1 MTNRVYA
8 MEFLFLLQCTLAY
21 LAELFLI
28 VPAPN
33 VLCFVF
39 LFFVKHCFSP
49 PMRKIPSAI
58 IFTSRLGRRHKSSQR
73 GGGFFFQPPTPT
85 QKKCI
90 SGRRMKTV
98 GFTFVYLYWPI
109 KIWVWKKCRLF
120 IYSFFFFYHLWSLT
134 CCITAFT
141 SASHL
146 KAPKPGPLIIHT
158 EIITPLGPLLMNTT
172 AGNTKECCGVSFFFF
187 FFLSYGS

>member
-33 VLCFVF
+33 VLRFVF

-73 GGGFFFQPPTPT
+73 GGGGIFFPASNTDTEEVHF
-85 QKKCI
+85 
-90 SGRRMKTV
+90 
-98 GFTFVYLYWPI
+98 
-109 KIWVWKKCRLF
+109 WKEDEDSRLHFRLF
-120 IYSFFFFYHLWSLT
+120 VLTNKNLSL
-134 CCITAFT
+134 
-141 SASHL
+141 
-146 KAPKPGPLIIHT
+146 KK
-158 EIITPLGPLLMNTT
+158 
-172 AGNTKECCGVSFFFF
+172 VSFIYLFFF
-187 FFLSYGS
+187 FFLSSLIPDLLHHCLYFCITFKST

>member
-1 MTNRVYA
+1 MLWN
-8 MEFLFLLQCTLAY
+8 LFLLQCTLAY

-39 LFFVKHCFSP
+39 LFFVKHCFP
-49 PMRKIPSAI
+49 PPIRKIPSAI

-73 GGGFFFQPPTPT
+73 GGIFFSQPPTPM

-120 IYSFFFFYHLWSLT
+120 IYSLFFFFLLSLIPDLLHH
-134 CCITAFT
+134 CIT

-172 AGNTKECCGVSFFFF
+172 AGNAKECCGVSFF
-187 FFLSYGS
+187 LSYGS